1 MTEQKIEINE
11 KFAQYLGQQYGPKVE
26 ERYRK
31 IALNRGGPNSGA
43 KARETREGRKVFE
56 DIFRNCA
63 ECGIRF
69 QKRIGGSEK
78 FCGRSCAAKVTQ
90 RKKKREKE
98 AKKLAAK
105 LEAAKANPTKKGKK
119 K

>member
-1 MTEQKIEINE
+1 MVNQSIEIDE
-11 KFAQYLGQQYGPKVE
+11 KYALYLGRQYGPKVE
-26 ERYRK
+26 AEYRK

-56 DIFRNCA
+56 DIFLICA

-69 QKRIGGSEK
+69 QKRIKGSTK
-78 FCGRSCAAKVTQ
+78 FCGRSCAGKVTQ
-90 RKKKREKE
+90 RRLKAERD
-98 AKKLAAK
+98 AKKLQAK
-105 LEAAKANPTKKGKK
+105 LESAKTNPGKK

>member
-11 KFAQYLGQQYGPKVE
+11 AYAQYLKQEYGPKVE
-26 ERYRK
+26 ARYRK
-31 IALNRGGPNSGA
+31 IALNRGGANSGA
-43 KARETREGRKVFE
+43 KVKEVRKIFE
-56 DIFRNCA
+56 DTFLNCA

-90 RKKKREKE
+90 RKKKAAKEKE
-98 AKKLAAK
+98 KQLA
-105 LEAAKANPTKKGKK
+105 KGKK